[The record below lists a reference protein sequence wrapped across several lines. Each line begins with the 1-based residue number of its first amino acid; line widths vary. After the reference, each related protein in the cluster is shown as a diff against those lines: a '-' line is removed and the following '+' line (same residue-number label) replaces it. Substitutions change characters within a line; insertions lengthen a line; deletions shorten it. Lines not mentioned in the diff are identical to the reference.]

1 MWNYSQ
7 CYVLIPLALTISNLF
22 KVQHIAK
29 MIVTV
34 ILYMHDCCY
43 RMTVPPEYFKWSFNK
58 LLNVSKGMVY
68 INLFIHAINDATW
81 VRINF
86 WFYKLV

>member
-1 MWNYSQ
+1 
-7 CYVLIPLALTISNLF
+7 
-22 KVQHIAK
+22 

-43 RMTVPPEYFKWSFNK
+43 RMIALPEYFKWSFNK
-58 LLNVSKGMVY
+58 LFNVSKGMVY
-68 INLFIHAINDATW
+68 IIFFIHVINDATR

-86 WFYKLV
+86 